1 MARVM
6 MAATAM
12 LYMGPLLAGLG
23 GYGWTMVPAFAGI
36 FTLWQII
43 LRPHKWPAPY
53 ELDHVE
59 AWLAVVA
66 QVALQTLLVTV
77 CFGIGRGIGGAAGTL
92 PMYSPLVPVG
102 VSFLSIAICQ
112 ILARPARPVRSADQ
126 DRIDA
131 ATATADRLLQ
141 PLQDAA
147 GTMTKAEVARHLTAM
162 ATHVDPAHLR
172 DALLARVTRGAGP
185 NVELALAVQLSDAV
199 LGKPHE
205 AKAQA
210 A

>member
-1 MARVM
+1 MARLM
-6 MAATAM
+6 MCATAL

-36 FTLWQII
+36 FTLWQMI
-43 LRPHKWPAPY
+43 LRPEKWPAPY
-53 ELDHVE
+53 ELDRAD
-59 AWLAVVA
+59 AWLAVAA
-66 QVALQTLLVTV
+66 QVALQTLLVV
-77 CFGIGRGIGGAAGTL
+77 ICFGIGRGIGGAAGEL

-112 ILARPARPVRSADQ
+112 IIARPARPMRSADQ
-126 DRIDA
+126 AHIDA
-131 ATATADRLLQ
+131 ATQKADRLLQ

-147 GTMTKAEVARHLTAM
+147 GTMTEAEVARHLAAM
-162 ATHVDPAHLR
+162 ATHVDPARLR

-185 NVELALAVQLSDAV
+185 NVQLALAVQLSDAV
-199 LGKPHE
+199 LGKGT
-205 AKAQA
+205 AAQA

>member
-1 MARVM
+1 MARM
-6 MAATAM
+6 LMAATAM

-43 LRPHKWPAPY
+43 LRPQKWPAPY
-53 ELDHVE
+53 ELDRAD
-59 AWLAVVA
+59 AWLAVAA
-66 QVALQTLLVTV
+66 QVALQTLLVV
-77 CFGIGRGIGGAAGTL
+77 ICFGIGRGIGGAAGSL
-92 PMYSPLVPVG
+92 PLYSPLVPVG

-112 ILARPARPVRSADQ
+112 ILSRPARPARSPDQ
-126 DRIDA
+126 DHIDA
-131 ATATADRLLQ
+131 ATAKADRLLQ

-147 GTMTKAEVARHLTAM
+147 GTMTEAEVARHLKAM
-162 ATHVDPAHLR
+162 AAHVDPARLR

-185 NVELALAVQLSDAV
+185 NVELALAVQLSDSVQAKAHD
-199 LGKPHE
+199 G
-205 AKAQA
+205 KAQA